1 MISEAM
7 FVEQGSQRQRIDTQ
21 VLKTQMETY
30 RNLSSR
36 KGGLSNKGLRSRS
49 EESGEEAFL
58 KKQVITGFGKRNEC
72 FKSSLSIRETIRKH
86 RLSYLR
92 Y

>member
-7 FVEQGSQRQRIDTQ
+7 FVEQGSQRQRIDTEI
-21 VLKTQMETY
+21 LKTQMETY
-30 RNLSSR
+30 HNLSSR
-36 KGGLSNKGLRSRS
+36 KGLSNKDLRSKS

-58 KKQVITGFGKRNEC
+58 KKQMITGFGKRNEY

-86 RLSYLR
+86 KLSYLR

>member
-7 FVEQGSQRQRIDTQ
+7 FVEQGSQRQRIDTEI
-21 VLKTQMETY
+21 LKTQMETY
-30 RNLSSR
+30 HNLSSR
-36 KGGLSNKGLRSRS
+36 KGLSNKDLRSKS

-58 KKQVITGFGKRNEC
+58 KKQMITGFGKRNEY

-86 RLSYLR
+86 KLSYLK

>member
-7 FVEQGSQRQRIDTQ
+7 FVEQGSQRQRIGTE

-30 RNLSSR
+30 HNLISR
-36 KGGLSNKGLRSRS
+36 KGLSNKDLRSKS
-49 EESGEEAFL
+49 EEAGEEAFF
-58 KKQVITGFGKRNEC
+58 KKQMITGFGKRNAY
-72 FKSSLSIRETIRKH
+72 FKSSLSIRETIRK
-86 RLSYLR
+86 RKLSYLR